1 MAPEPQNPPPAGQP
15 SPGSIIEWRGRRD
28 PTIRE
33 PGHDVGPTP
42 KPVPG
47 KSEPEPVEVRIPPG
61 APNPSGPVSF
71 PLPPGSP
78 VLENKDFEAAVARH
92 LAPGQ
97 SMTLP
102 SGATLTIGPTGSWI
116 VTAAPQSGP
125 TSGQPAPEPGSTQPG
140 TTQPDPRNDEP
151 RKSATPA
158 PTMQF
163 PPGTDADTQHT
174 VQAAMDRLWAALGR
188 SAPVTAEPAP
198 VPGGVPKSDPGIGGY
213 GNVVDGQRTVRDQ
226 FVAAETRLA
235 QLLAQSA
242 QNTETARKAVLDC
255 VEEFNTA
262 VTNVDTSTPAG
273 QKVLLTR
280 IQTALDT
287 AQNAVQQALTNSPKS
302 APTVPK
308 DGTDGKDTPVP
319 VEPAA
324 PGTDGGWKNDPTVD
338 TDPDPF
344 GAPLDSYP
352 SLTTGDPYEA
362 SPYPMSPLPMNPY
375 AMNPYGAG
383 MYGANP
389 MGANPLGANPL
400 GTNPLG
406 TLPGLLQALSG
417 IPQNSAPATS
427 PSPATTAPSPVP
439 AAPATANSPT
449 GASVVPEATMA
460 PPPSTTTAVPGTA
473 PAPPSAPTTTDPG
486 ATAPSTAP
494 SPPAAAEPNDHP
506 GTDQPK
512 SAEAAAEN
520 TSTVKLPDGSEQ
532 QAPNPQAAQ
541 AVRQALLNAD
551 NTGDAAQTA
560 YAGTGVNLPAGRD
573 PGAPVDPADLAPG
586 DVAVWGDHT
595 AIVASRGN
603 LIDHGKV
610 VPIAELMNTG
620 ADFKGFFRPTD
631 TTAPATTP
639 DSAPPASKG

>member
-1 MAPEPQNPPPAGQP
+1 MAPEPQNPLPTGQP
-15 SPGSIIEWRGRRD
+15 SPGSIIEWRGRRE

-33 PGHDVGPTP
+33 PGHDETPSPKPTP
-42 KPVPG
+42 APAK
-47 KSEPEPVEVRIPPG
+47 PEPVEVRIPPG
-61 APNPSGPVSF
+61 APNPSGPLSF

-78 VLENKDFEAAVARH
+78 VLDNKDFEAATSKH

-125 TSGQPAPEPGSTQPG
+125 PDKQPPPEPGATRPG
-140 TTQPDPRNDEP
+140 TTQPDPRNDGP
-151 RKSATPA
+151 AKPTTPA

-163 PPGTDADTQHT
+163 PPGTDTDTQQS
-174 VQAAMDRLWAALGR
+174 VQAAMDKLWAALGR

-255 VEEFNTA
+255 VAEFNTA
-262 VTNVDTSTPAG
+262 VADVDTSTPAG

-280 IQTALDT
+280 IQSALDT
-287 AQNAVQQALTNSPKS
+287 AQNAVQQALTNAPKS
-302 APTVPK
+302 APTTPN
-308 DGTDGKDTPVP
+308 DGTANKDTPVP
-319 VEPAA
+319 AET
-324 PGTDGGWKNDPTVD
+324 GTPTTEGGWKNDPTS
-338 TDPDPF
+338 TDPDP
-344 GAPLDSYP
+344 ATSPLDSYP
-352 SLTTGDPYEA
+352 SLTTG
-362 SPYPMSPLPMNPY
+362 SPYDTAPLEMSPYAMNPY

-383 MYGANP
+383 MYGMNP
-389 MGANPLGANPL
+389 LGANPLGANPL
-400 GTNPLG
+400 GTNPLA
-406 TLPGLLQALSG
+406 TVPGLLQALSG
-417 IPQNSAPATS
+417 IPQNSPPAPNTAPA
-427 PSPATTAPSPVP
+427 PTTPNPVP
-439 AAPATANSPT
+439 TPPASAPGSTP

-460 PPPSTTTAVPGTA
+460 PSAPTTSTPGTS
-473 PAPPSAPTTTDPG
+473 PAPPSAPSTTDPG
-486 ATAPSTAP
+486 AAPP
-494 SPPAAAEPNDHP
+494 RPPADATASGDRPDTGQPKPAEP
-506 GTDQPK
+506 
-512 SAEAAAEN
+512 AAPDN
-520 TSTVKLPDGSEQ
+520 TSSTVKLPDGSEA

-541 AVRQALLNAD
+541 AVRQALLNAG

-595 AIVASRGN
+595 AVVASRGN

-610 VPIAELMNTG
+610 VPISDLMNNSP
-620 ADFKGFFRPTD
+620 DFKGFFRPTEPMSPA
-631 TTAPATTP
+631 APS
-639 DSAPPASKG
+639 DSPPPTGKG